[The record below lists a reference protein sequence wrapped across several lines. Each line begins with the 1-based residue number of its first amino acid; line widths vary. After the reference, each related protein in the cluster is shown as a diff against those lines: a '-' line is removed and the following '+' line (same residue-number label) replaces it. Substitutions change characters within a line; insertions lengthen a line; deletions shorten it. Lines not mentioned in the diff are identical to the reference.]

1 MGKGGGASAGVRD
14 LLLPPRSTKG
24 QCSFTMLERKR
35 GVEGEEEEEALTK
48 QKEEEGKVVKGGR
61 GIGVL

>member
-1 MGKGGGASAGVRD
+1 MWEKEGGASAGVRD
-14 LLLPPRSTKG
+14 LLLLPRSTKG

-48 QKEEEGKVVKGGR
+48 QKEERER
-61 GIGVL
+61 L